1 MNLTDADASLPLIKG
16 CNENG
21 KGIEARDVMSL
32 AFVLS
37 LLKASYT
44 SQKITFRTPRKNLF

>member
-21 KGIEARDVMSL
+21 KGIEARDIMSL